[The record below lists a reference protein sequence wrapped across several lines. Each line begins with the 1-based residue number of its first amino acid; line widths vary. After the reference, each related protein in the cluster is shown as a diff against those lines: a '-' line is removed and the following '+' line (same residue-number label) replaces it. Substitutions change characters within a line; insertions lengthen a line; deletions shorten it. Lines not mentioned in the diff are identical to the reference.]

1 MARIIDKGD
10 KWELEI
16 FPEAQPVEIIDELS
30 TKGYTAQLGY
40 DNTSERHVVM
50 YVWYD
55 KDRYPIGDVL
65 KKIDDMINCARC
77 DTLDRERLKNVSIES
92 AERPEPRRRLIHTP
106 GSHPDMDSFDAG
118 VSSPPGRPAF
128 IKDTP
133 AARTTNV
140 KDMFTNAMFDA
151 YLTPAGKLLM
161 GNVFGDESLTEEAF
175 PKTPQEMAQLWDD
188 TTAGKFLRNPE
199 EAKEFISV
207 MKDGDEGEGSNSPNS
222 KKVKKI
228 THGIVIY

>member
-1 MARIIDKGD
+1 MARIIDKVD

-16 FPEAQPVEIIDELS
+16 FPEAQPVEIIDEKDS
-30 TKGYTAQLGY
+30 KGYIAQLGY
-40 DNTSERHVVM
+40 DSGTQRHVVM
-50 YVWYD
+50 HVWYD

-92 AERPEPRRRLIHTP
+92 AERPEPFRQPIQRPVTHN
-106 GSHPDMDSFDAG
+106 DMDTFNAG
-118 VSSPPGRPAF
+118 MSSPPGRSAF

-133 AARTTNV
+133 AVRTANV

-175 PKTPQEMAQLWDD
+175 PKTPSEMAQLWED
-188 TTAGKFLRNPE
+188 TTAGKFLRSPD
-199 EAKEFISV
+199 EAREFISV
-207 MKDGDEGEGSNSPNS
+207 IKDEEEGTDSP
-222 KKVKKI
+222 KDQKVRKA
-228 THGIVIY
+228 TPGIVIY